1 MSKDRYIHL
10 TLVLYLIKF
19 PYVQCVHTENEN
31 DPGIENV
38 TAAIMW
44 FSLFSLFFSAF
55 FFPAVTVVF
64 RVGCLACSEDFSVVL
79 LNYGLQVVCAAI
91 TYFYVVFVEDLVVP
105 VIFRK
110 MFTDEVQKLSADVC
124 LYVHAVGRVKPNY
137 VSLSVLAAVPCGV
150 SCGLRSV

>member
-1 MSKDRYIHL
+1 MGEA
-10 TLVLYLIKF
+10 VVF
-19 PYVQCVHTENEN
+19 QWAV
-31 DPGIENV
+31 
-38 TAAIMW
+38 A
-44 FSLFSLFFSAF
+44 

-124 LYVHAVGRVKPNY
+124 LYVHAVGRIKPNY
-137 VSLSVLAAVPCGV
+137 VSFSVLATFPQAKISSTKPNHTAKVRLNKVGITKD
-150 SCGLRSV
+150 

>member
-1 MSKDRYIHL
+1 MGEA
-10 TLVLYLIKF
+10 VVF
-19 PYVQCVHTENEN
+19 QWAVV
-31 DPGIENV
+31 
-38 TAAIMW
+38 
-44 FSLFSLFFSAF
+44 

-105 VIFRK
+105 VIFQK

-124 LYVHAVGRVKPNY
+124 LYVHAVRRIKPNY
-137 VSLSVLAAVPCGV
+137 VSLSFRAAVPCGV
-150 SCGLRSV
+150 TETTGWYF